1 MLTRAI
7 AGEVLKKAL
16 STGGDFA
23 EIYVEDNLSGV
34 LRWLDGGVENAVSA
48 RTHGAGVRV
57 LLGTRE
63 TYAYTNDTSRQGLI
77 TCAERAAQAL
87 SATKKR
93 APALL
98 LVGSTSGNAHPAK
111 ILPFYVP
118 GERKT
123 EILLRACNAA
133 RSVSKE
139 IAQVSAGVTDG
150 DKTVWI
156 ANSEGVF
163 TQDRR
168 VRTRLMITAIA
179 ASGSENQSGSQSP
192 GALQGFEFIAGLDI
206 EKLARRAAK
215 TAVTMLHAPYCPA
228 GVMPVAIENGFG
240 GVIFHEAC
248 GHALEA
254 TSVSK
259 NASVFCGK
267 LGQKIAADCV
277 SAVDDGT
284 LPGEWGSINIDD
296 EGTPGRHNLLIE
308 NGILRGYMIDKLGGR
323 RMGMEPTGSARRESY
338 RYAPTSRMTNTYI
351 CAGKDSDKAI
361 LGSMAEGLYCRQMGG
376 GSVDPV
382 TGEFNFAVLEG
393 YMMKDGKIDRPVR
406 GATLIGKGADVLT
419 DIDMVGKRMEFGQ
432 GMCGSLSGAVPTNV
446 GQPLI
451 RVSKMT
457 VGGREEA

>member
-23 EIYVEDNLSGV
+23 EIYMEDNLSGT
-34 LRWLDGGVENAVSA
+34 LSWLDGRVENAVSA

-57 LLGTRE
+57 FLGTRE
-63 TYAYTNDTSRQGLI
+63 TYAYTNDTSRSGLLA
-77 TCAERAAQAL
+77 CAERAALAL
-87 SATKKR
+87 AMAKKR
-93 APALL
+93 SAAPL
-98 LVGSTSGNAHPAK
+98 LVGSSSGNAHPAQ

-123 EILLRACNAA
+123 EVLLRACNAA
-133 RSVSKE
+133 RSVSSE
-139 IAQVSAGVTDG
+139 IAQVSARLADG

-168 VRTRLMITAIA
+168 VRTRLAITAIA
-179 ASGSENQSGSQSP
+179 ASGAENQMGTQSP
-192 GALQGFEFIAGLDI
+192 GALQGFEFIAGLDVERI
-206 EKLARRAAK
+206 AKQAAK
-215 TAVTMLHAPYCPA
+215 SAITMLHAPYCPA

-254 TSVSK
+254 TYVSK
-259 NASVFCGK
+259 NSSVFCGK
-267 LGQKIAADCV
+267 MGQKIANERV

-284 LPGEWGSINIDD
+284 LAGEWGSINIDD
-296 EGTPGRHNLLIE
+296 EGMPGQRNLLIDK
-308 NGILRGYMIDKLGGR
+308 GILKGYMVDKMGGR
-323 RMGMEPTGSARRESY
+323 RMGCAPTGSSRRESY
-338 RYAPTSRMTNTYI
+338 RYSPTSRMTNTYI
-351 CAGKDSDKAI
+351 CPGKDSDKAI
-361 LGSMAEGLYCRQMGG
+361 IGSMAEGLYCKQMGG
-376 GSVDPV
+376 GSVDPI

-393 YMMKDGKIDRPVR
+393 YLVKNGAIDRPVR
-406 GATLIGKGADVLT
+406 GATLIGKGADVLM
-419 DIDMVGKRMEFGQ
+419 DIDMVGKKRAFGQ
-432 GMCGSLSGAVPTNV
+432 GMCGSRSGSVPTNV